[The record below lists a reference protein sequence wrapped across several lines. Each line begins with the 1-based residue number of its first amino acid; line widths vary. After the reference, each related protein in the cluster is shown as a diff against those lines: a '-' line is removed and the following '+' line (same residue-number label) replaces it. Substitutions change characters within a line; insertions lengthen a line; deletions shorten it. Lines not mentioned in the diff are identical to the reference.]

1 MNLELVQHL
10 FPLLM
15 GPLVAG
21 LVETAKRVPVIP
33 FEGRGRAGIIAAL
46 VVVSL
51 LIRVGLAWA
60 TGTLEAFAWEAE
72 LRIVFDA
79 VVAALVAA
87 GGYSLVKPDRG

>member
-1 MNLELVQHL
+1 MTLELVQHA

-51 LIRVGLAWA
+51 LIRVALAWA

-72 LRIVFDA
+72 LRILADA
-79 VVAALVAA
+79 VMAALTAA
-87 GGYSLVKPDRG
+87 GAYSLVRKQG

>member
-1 MNLELVQHL
+1 MTLELVQHV
-10 FPLLM
+10 FPLVM

-33 FEGRGRAGIIAAL
+33 FEGRGKAGIIAAL

-72 LRIVFDA
+72 LRILADA
-79 VVAALVAA
+79 VMAAMMAA
-87 GGYSLVKPDRG
+87 GTYSLARKG

>member
-51 LIRVGLAWA
+51 LIRVALAWA

-72 LRIVFDA
+72 LRIAFDA
-79 VVAALVAA
+79 VAAALVAA
-87 GGYSLVKPDRG
+87 GGYSLIRKG

>member
-1 MNLELVQHL
+1 MTLELVQHI

-51 LIRVGLAWA
+51 LIRVALAWA
-60 TGTLEAFAWEAE
+60 TGTLDAFAWEAE
-72 LRIVFDA
+72 LRILADA
-79 VVAALVAA
+79 VMAALTAA
-87 GGYSLVKPDRG
+87 GTYSLVRKQG